1 MKVSEAIE
9 KLTIKR
15 DDALHFQKLYRAGDV
30 GWSANESKAIAF
42 NIAINTL
49 EQIDE
54 PQADK
59 VEVPDWFDQWY
70 KKLIVDCSYHE
81 SKALVLINQCGDGHV
96 LENFDGGIF
105 GGTAKNS
112 VIYTGWINSNRE
124 LASRAIL
131 DGYTVKPKRWV
142 VKDSD
147 GEYVYDLH
155 LCHID
160 TTAHSSNT
168 TQFDILTFTDKSK
181 ADAVATLV
189 DGTVE
194 EV

>member
-9 KLTIKR
+9 KLTKKR
-15 DDALHFQKLYRAGDV
+15 DDALHFKKLYNPGEL

-54 PQADK
+54 PQAEK
-59 VEVPDWFDQWY
+59 VEVPDFVAEWYETNKASIERAVSMQIQHGFTPLVEPRSKFDMWFFDESNHPIET
-70 KKLIVDCSYHE
+70 LIRM
-81 SKALVLINQCGDGHV
+81 K
-96 LENFDGGIF
+96 
-105 GGTAKNS
+105 
-112 VIYTGWINSNRE
+112 
-124 LASRAIL
+124 

-168 TQFDILTFTDKSK
+168 TQFDILTFTDRAK
-181 ADAVATLV
+181 AEAVATLV
-189 DGTVE
+189 EGTVE